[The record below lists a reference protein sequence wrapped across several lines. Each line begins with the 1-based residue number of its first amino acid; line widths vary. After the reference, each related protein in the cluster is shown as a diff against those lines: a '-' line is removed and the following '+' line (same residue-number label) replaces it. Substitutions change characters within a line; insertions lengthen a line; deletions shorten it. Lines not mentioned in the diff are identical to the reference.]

1 MNSMQGCFLCLLC
14 KLLATPF
21 GSAKRFGLQNWI
33 CCETAMTGR
42 TFPIQNRSG
51 IYNQLV
57 ERLHIYS
64 TYTWICLRT
73 QKKTYRLMD
82 FPLEKEKNIFS
93 KSRQNTWQ
101 NQNYSLAQL
110 MTKRSL
116 KIPIKPNS
124 EEKHPMKPPRWRV
137 AKKIRKNRWKLYS
150 MTMFSFRGC
159 MSSQKKT
166 QDWSNIKQK
175 KMFFKKSLQKSSGG
189 LYGGDKPPWP

>member
-1 MNSMQGCFLCLLC
+1 
-14 KLLATPF
+14 
-21 GSAKRFGLQNWI
+21 
-33 CCETAMTGR
+33 
-42 TFPIQNRSG
+42 
-51 IYNQLV
+51 
-57 ERLHIYS
+57 
-64 TYTWICLRT
+64 
-73 QKKTYRLMD
+73 MD

-175 KMFFKKSLQKSSGG
+175 KKCSSKNPFKNPQVGYMGVINHHGHNCWVVWVITITLQINWHRPCQIRDWKSTFLSKWWKNLGFMMV
-189 LYGGDKPPWP
+189 YGHLGDL